1 MLAVMQRA
9 EGAVQCKSV
18 CAIVRSGL
26 VVPVDGCEKIKISG
40 RHLLRVEFLLL
51 LVIAY
56 LEHVPGVD
64 EAVLQFGPDVIP
76 ECLADPRPVIALP
89 QRIAQSLHAVN
100 EQLVCIAVREG
111 HVGTGGT
118 LKST

>member
-64 EAVLQFGPDVIP
+64 DAVLQFGPDVIP
-76 ECLADPRPVIALP
+76 GCSGYLP
-89 QRIAQSLHAVN
+89 TLLSMPQCIPQSLHD
-100 EQLVCIAVREG
+100 
-111 HVGTGGT
+111 
-118 LKST
+118 